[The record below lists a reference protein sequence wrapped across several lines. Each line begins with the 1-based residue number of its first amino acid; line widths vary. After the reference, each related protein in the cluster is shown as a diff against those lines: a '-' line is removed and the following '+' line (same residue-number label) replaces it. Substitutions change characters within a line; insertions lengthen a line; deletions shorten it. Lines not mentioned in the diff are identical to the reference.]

1 MIEYYIPDHVKGYS
15 VSGSSDGPI
24 VYGGS
29 MIEEADGDRLLSF
42 GSPVSSKVGKK
53 PSVQEADEKLPEHFN
68 KEEWE
73 TRIYELMK
81 EEWIQEILYP
91 ITPEC
96 NGGSDT
102 CFSPYESYNRPI
114 MIPFDK
120 IIKVSTVIEEDT
132 IMEPTTEYYVEDNDK
147 NKIKLDISKGI
158 LEKSIYI
165 GDHISYNRNPFYFVE
180 CIAQWE
186 RYPLRK
192 LSPKCFRVPQG
203 GGRQD
208 HTHTLDIIHD
218 VIYPRYLH
226 YKTIS
231 HRN

>member
-1 MIEYYIPDHVKGYS
+1 MIEYYIPES
-15 VSGSSDGPI
+15 VVQVEADSPI
-24 VYGGS
+24 VY
-29 MIEEADGDRLLSF
+29 EEAYEVV
-42 GSPVSSKVGKK
+42 PV
-53 PSVQEADEKLPEHFN
+53 EADEKLPEHFN

-73 TRIYELMK
+73 THIYELMK
-81 EEWIQEILYP
+81 EEWIQDILYP

-96 NGGSDT
+96 NGGGDT
-102 CFSPYESYNRPI
+102 CFSPYEPYNRLI
-114 MIPFDK
+114 LIPFDK

-132 IMEPTTEYYVEDNDK
+132 IMEPTTEFYVEDNDK

-218 VIYPRYLH
+218 LIYPRYLH

>member
-1 MIEYYIPDHVKGYS
+1 MKKIFYVIFFIIHIFIYYKAFHNECIQKVDEYYNPDEVSVPLGEAVPVGTDENIPDH
-15 VSGSSDGPI
+15 
-24 VYGGS
+24 
-29 MIEEADGDRLLSF
+29 
-42 GSPVSSKVGKK
+42 
-53 PSVQEADEKLPEHFN
+53 FN
-68 KEEWE
+68 KGEWE
-73 TRIYELMK
+73 THIYELMK
-81 EEWIQEILYP
+81 EEWIQDILYP

-102 CFSPYESYNRPI
+102 CFSPHHNINRPI

-120 IIKVSTVIEEDT
+120 LIKVSTVIDGDN
-132 IMEPTTEYYVEDNDK
+132 IMEPITEFYVKDNDK
-147 NKIKLDISKGI
+147 NKIKLDISKDS

-165 GDHISYNRNPFYFVE
+165 DVGISYNKNPFYFVE

-186 RYPLRK
+186 RYPLHK
-192 LSPKCFRVPQG
+192 LSPKCFRVPQNE

-218 VIYPRYLH
+218 LIYPRYLH

-231 HRN
+231 YRNG